1 MAALRLV
8 RVNVKSLLFK
18 LSLVILVLAGL
29 PLLGVVLAGY
39 PVSRYLEFPPATRYV
54 EHGGFSWPVFFA
66 LCVFVCFVTAPFI
79 IRVILTRPTPAPPFH
94 PTLHPPFPRRA
105 GDASFSR
112 GPEPEAGSSPVGRGL
127 GPWAA
132 RTPSEAPPV
141 RRHFPWWGSLGLLLL
156 SASWTLAWS
165 RFPWFAPWQ
174 GFTFSPIWV
183 GYILVIN
190 AWTYRRTGH
199 CLLLDRP
206 KYFLWLFP
214 LSAGFWWYFEYL
226 NRFVQNWHYAGI
238 DSFSPLEYFIYATLP
253 FSTVLPAVLSTKEWV
268 ESCRRFTLPLQ
279 HFWPVRI
286 RHWRMAAVLA
296 FILGGVG
303 LVGLGIWPDALFPAV
318 WMSPILIMA
327 SLQVL
332 FGRRSLF
339 AGLQHG
345 DWRSVWV
352 PALAGLC
359 CGLLWELWNS
369 KSLAH
374 WQYAVPYVQRF
385 SLFEMPLLGYAGYLP
400 FGVECA
406 LIADLFLGRRP

>member
-1 MAALRLV
+1 MILLLV
-8 RVNVKSLLFK
+8 
-18 LSLVILVLAGL
+18 GL
-29 PLLGVVLAGY
+29 PLLGIILAGY
-39 PVSRYLEFPPATRYV
+39 PITRYLEFPPVTRYV
-54 EHGGFSWPVFFA
+54 EHRAFSWPVFFA

-79 IRVILTRPTPAPPFH
+79 IRVIL
-94 PTLHPPFPRRA
+94 
-105 GDASFSR
+105 
-112 GPEPEAGSSPVGRGL
+112 
-127 GPWAA
+127 A

-165 RFPWFAPWQ
+165 RFPWFASWQ

-199 CLLLDRP
+199 CLMLDRP

-226 NRFVQNWHYAGI
+226 NRFVQNWHYVGI
-238 DSFSPLEYFIYATLP
+238 DSFSSLEYFIYATLP
-253 FSTVLPAVLSTKEWV
+253 FSTVLPAVLSTKEWL
-268 ESCRRFTLPLQ
+268 ESFRHFTLPLRDL
-279 HFWPVRI
+279 WPVRI
-286 RHWRMAAVLA
+286 RHWRIVAILA
-296 FILGGVG
+296 FILGGAG
-303 LVGLGIWPDALFPAV
+303 LVGLGIWANVLFPAL

-339 AGLQHG
+339 SGLQHG

-352 PALAGLC
+352 LALAGLC
-359 CGLLWELWNS
+359 CGLLWELWNW

-374 WQYAVPYVQRF
+374 WQYAVPYVQQF

-400 FGVECA
+400 FGVECG
-406 LIADLFLGRRP
+406 LIADLFLGHLGQRARELTKR

>member
-1 MAALRLV
+1 M
-8 RVNVKSLLFK
+8 NTFLFT
-18 LSLVILVLAGL
+18 LSLVILLLVGL
-29 PLLGVVLAGY
+29 PLLGVILAGY
-39 PVSRYLEFPPATRYV
+39 PLTRYLEFPPVTRYV
-54 EHGGFSWPVFFA
+54 EHGVFSWPVFFA

-79 IRVILTRPTPAPPFH
+79 IRLIIV
-94 PTLHPPFPRRA
+94 
-105 GDASFSR
+105 
-112 GPEPEAGSSPVGRGL
+112 
-127 GPWAA
+127 
-132 RTPSEAPPV
+132 RTPREAPPV
-141 RRHFPWWGSLGLLLL
+141 RQRFPWWGSLGIVLL
-156 SASWTLAWS
+156 SASWALAWS

-199 CLLLDRP
+199 CLMLDRP

-226 NRFVQNWHYAGI
+226 NRFVQNWHYVGI

-253 FSTVLPAVLSTKEWV
+253 FSTVLPAVLSTKEWL
-268 ESCRRFTLPLQ
+268 ESFRRFTSPIRDL
-279 HFWPVRI
+279 WPVRI
-286 RHWRMAAVLA
+286 RHWRMAAIVA
-296 FILGGVG
+296 FILGGAG
-303 LVGLGIWPDALFPAV
+303 LVGLGIWPDVLFPAV

-327 SLQVL
+327 SLQVW

-406 LIADLFLGRRP
+406 LIADLFLGQRARDLSKR